1 MNCTNCQTKMSCG
14 CQKRVATNGVS
25 TCSSCLAKYE
35 AKLKTLRAAN
45 PQNINITSV
54 TYNSAKK

>member
-1 MNCTNCQTKMSCG
+1 MSCG

-35 AKLKTLRAAN
+35 AKLKTLRTAN

>member
-35 AKLKTLRAAN
+35 AKLKVNKPNDNL
-45 PQNINITSV
+45 QKFV
-54 TYNSAKK
+54 K